1 MGTCLCGVAT
11 ISAWWSRL
19 RTLQE
24 RDWPHVW
31 LCSAPLLRTG
41 RARGAGKALTAQL
54 AKDWNLTAASQ
65 PGKNSPTLSLGLPC
79 SMLLSATC
87 SVNTPSVPEVIN
99 IIHLTQQ
106 LWLISQWWQRPP
118 YSLQAHRKRGSDE
131 ARLTSKNCLGQCKHW
146 PHYLEISLLSQLICK
161 RVHPSLHCQAQNV
174 ITGHRGMNVS
184 GKE

>member
-1 MGTCLCGVAT
+1 MSLWCRYYQCLMIQIEDAAGAGLTPCLALQCT
-11 ISAWWSRL
+11 SAQNRY
-19 RTLQE
+19 
-24 RDWPHVW
+24 
-31 LCSAPLLRTG
+31 